1 MFITRKHLSRRTFLR
16 STVGTFMAL
25 PMLDAMVPALTAQSR
40 TSAATPFR
48 FGGIYMPNGVYPQ
61 LWHPETEGTGFAFK
75 RIMQP
80 LEPYRNQLVTISRMR
95 APQGSL
101 HLGASAA
108 WLNGVGPVQDAR
120 DLGAIESRK
129 TLDQIIA
136 DQVAGDTP
144 LRSLQVGTEDMGTSA
159 GACDGFPCVFFNTLS
174 WRDDTSPLPVEI
186 TPRLTFERMFG
197 ESGTPAQRLQ
207 RLQQK
212 RSMLDLFAAEVA
224 KMQRSL
230 GAQDRAVLDDYVTN
244 VREVEQQIDRMDA
257 RANRLV
263 DAPDVPLGIP
273 EAFEDHM
280 TVTYNLMH
288 LAFRADISRVF
299 TFLIGHEGTGRGYAH
314 IGVPDRHH
322 SISHHRRMPDKIEAY
337 AKICTY
343 QVTKFAEFVQRLRS
357 TPDGDGTLL
366 DHSLLYW
373 GSGMSDGNPH
383 DRFNPPALLV
393 GGANGRLK
401 GDRHIVANGE
411 PTANLLLALADLAGA
426 EVTKMGAST
435 SRLAV

>member
-16 STVGTFMAL
+16 STMGTFMAL
-25 PMLDAMVPALTAQSR
+25 PMLDAMVPALAAQTRGR
-40 TSAATPFR
+40 TATPFR
-48 FGGIYMPNGVYPQ
+48 FGAIYMPNGVYPPM
-61 LWHPETEGTGFAFK
+61 WHPEESGPNFGFK

-80 LEPYRNQLVTISRMR
+80 LEPFRDQLVTISKLR
-95 APQGSL
+95 APEGSL

-129 TLDQIIA
+129 TLDQYIA
-136 DQVAGDTP
+136 DRTAGDTP

-197 ESGTPAQRLQ
+197 ETGTPAQRLA
-207 RLQQK
+207 RLKQK
-212 RSMLDLFAAEVA
+212 RSMLDLFAGEVA
-224 KMQRSL
+224 KIQRTL
-230 GAQDRAVLDDYVTN
+230 GPADKAVLDDYVTN

-263 DAPDVPLGIP
+263 DAPEVPLGIP
-273 EAFEDHM
+273 DSFDDHM

-299 TFLIGHEGTGRGYAH
+299 TFLVGHEGTGRGYAH

-322 SISHHRRMPDKIEAY
+322 SISHHRKMPDKLEAY

-343 QVTKFAEFVQRLRS
+343 QVTKFGEFVQKLRS
-357 TPDGDGTLL
+357 TPDGDGSLL

-383 DRFNPPALLV
+383 DRFNPPAVLV
-393 GGANGRLK
+393 GSANGRLK
-401 GDRHIVANGE
+401 GNRHVVAKGE
-411 PTANLLLALADLAGA
+411 PTATLLLALADMAGA
-426 EVTKMGAST
+426 EVPKMGAST
-435 SRLAV
+435 SRLAL